1 VLIPLLQSFGLP
13 YEVIE
18 MILVK
23 SVVAFYARHRAVSLW
38 PRADVTSL
46 TTVGSVCSQ
55 WCNIVN
61 GSKRSHRIILHLF
74 NKTQV
79 MFNISFHLRQ

>member
-1 VLIPLLQSFGLP
+1 MKVI
-13 YEVIE
+13 EVI
-18 MILVK
+18 LHK
-23 SVVAFYARHRAVSLW
+23 SVAAFYARFRAVSLW

-46 TTVGSVCSQ
+46 ITVGSVCSQ

-61 GSKRSHRIILHLF
+61 GSKRSRRKIRNLF

-79 MFNISFHLRQ
+79 MFNISFYLGQ